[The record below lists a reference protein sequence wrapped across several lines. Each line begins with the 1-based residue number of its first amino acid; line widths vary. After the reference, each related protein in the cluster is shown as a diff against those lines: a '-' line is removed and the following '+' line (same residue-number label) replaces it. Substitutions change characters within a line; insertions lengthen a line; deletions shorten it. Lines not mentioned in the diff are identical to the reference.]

1 MSYDLLL
8 LRHEPGQS
16 WDEVLEA
23 NERRVLEE
31 GDRPL
36 SPAAR
41 TRLERIADR
50 LQPTTRGWSAAPPS
64 NTPSWTGRTTLA
76 SSGSLAAAWIGPTT
90 STRSPV
96 ATPRCPPG
104 CPECS
109 RTRLRNVVTD
119 PVCGPR
125 RPARRGTR
133 GPAARPICCWPTP
146 PLPRGGR
153 HPGSAALPSCTPRP
167 RRRSAPASPRC
178 ACCPARSGASRCGA
192 PGGCGMRG

>member
-64 NTPSWTGRTTLA
+64 NTSSWTGRTTLA

-133 GPAARPICCWPTP
+133 DRRRGLSAAGLRRHRLEEVDTRGAPHYRAVHQGRRATRAREGPGVRSP
-146 PLPRGGR
+146 GGR
-153 HPGSAALPSCTPRP
+153 
-167 RRRSAPASPRC
+167 
-178 ACCPARSGASRCGA
+178 
-192 PGGCGMRG
+192 